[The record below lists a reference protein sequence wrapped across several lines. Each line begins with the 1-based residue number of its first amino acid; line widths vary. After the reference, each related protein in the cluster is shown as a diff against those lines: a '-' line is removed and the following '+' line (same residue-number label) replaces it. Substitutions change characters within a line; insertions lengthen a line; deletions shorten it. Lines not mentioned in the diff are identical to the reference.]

1 MGGQVNTPA
10 AASYGMRAWNI
21 NSWGAQNEVEESLT
35 GLGLTSSIGELSA
48 FNEQGWGSDGWGEEG
63 WNGANTITL
72 TGVSATA
79 SVGEAGDF
87 AHAVVNL
94 GEHTGAGGAGHIEY
108 IKSALIAPHNV
119 Q

>member
-21 NSWGAQNEVEESLT
+21 NSWGAQNETTSSLT
-35 GLGLTSSIGELSA
+35 GLGLTSSIGEVSA
-48 FNEQGWGSDGWGEEG
+48 FPEQGWGSDTWGYENWGESG
-63 WNGANTITL
+63 FSITL

-79 SVGEAGDF
+79 SVGEPVASS
-87 AHAVVNL
+87 L
-94 GEHTGAGGAGHIEY
+94 
-108 IKSALIAPHNV
+108 